1 MRLRHSGL
9 AALLVLASATLAG
22 AQTTPSAETGS
33 SPVDFS
39 RATVQRF
46 GVDLQR
52 IQRALRQSAERQEG
66 SGLNVRYTI
75 DVYGT
80 APRLNILDPKTD
92 NLRMGPTPYGAPTHQ
107 QMLDVMTP
115 QEFRA
120 PAADFSALMR
130 WLQNKSKK

>member
-1 MRLRHSGL
+1 MRFRHSGF
-9 AALLVLASATLAG
+9 AAMFVLACATLAG
-22 AQTTPSAETGS
+22 AQTTGSANTAGT
-33 SPVDFS
+33 VDLS

-66 SGLNVRYTI
+66 SGLNIRYTI

-80 APRLNILDPKTD
+80 APRIDILDPKTD
-92 NLRMGPTPYGAPTHQ
+92 NLRGPAPYGGPTHQ

-120 PAADFSALMR
+120 PAADFSALLR
-130 WLQNKSKK
+130 WLQNKKK

>member
-22 AQTTPSAETGS
+22 AQQVPSGNAAAPS
-33 SPVDFS
+33 VNVQRLPVDL
-39 RATVQRF
+39 A
-46 GVDLQR
+46 R
-52 IQRALRQSAERQEG
+52 IQRALRQSAEREERT
-66 SGLNVRYTI
+66 GLNIRYII

-80 APRLNILDPKTD
+80 APRIDILDPKTD
-92 NLRMGPTPYGAPTHQ
+92 NLRMGPVPYGAPTHQ
-107 QMLDVMTP
+107 QMLEVMTP

-130 WLQNKSKK
+130 WLQNRKK

>member
-1 MRLRHSGL
+1 MT
-9 AALLVLASATLAG
+9 ALLVLAFASLAG
-22 AQTTPSAETGS
+22 AQDAQPVRTGGNGADLS
-33 SPVDFS
+33 T
-39 RATVQRF
+39 ATVQRF

-66 SGLNVRYTI
+66 NGLNIRYII

-80 APRLNILDPKTD
+80 APRIKILDPKTD
-92 NLRMGPTPYGAPTHQ
+92 NLRVGPVPYGAPTHQ

-120 PAADFSALMR
+120 PVADFSALMR
-130 WLQNKSKK
+130 WLQDKSKK